1 MNNKKGKTKVAI
13 VKISDTIDQA
23 VRQAVDL
30 AGGIDTLS
38 YNHNILIKP
47 NALTSVKDPEKQ
59 LVCTTH
65 PEVVRSLIRLY
76 KEAGYTVAVGDS
88 SGASTNTSKVLKE
101 AGFEKIAIEE
111 EVEIFNLSSG
121 AQDVQIEGAKKLH
134 HVAFSKK
141 ALDSLIV
148 NTAKMKTHTLTRV
161 TLAIKNLFGTVPGM
175 EKIRVHAV
183 GNTAFG
189 FSQCLVDI
197 YKYLK
202 EQTVMHVIDATIAME
217 GHGPSSGTPVEMN
230 VILASKDAV
239 ALDAVTTALMKEKPS
254 SILTTKYAHERGLGT
269 MDRKDIEIVG
279 EEVATVA
286 KRFKVPG
293 KFISLLPIGMF
304 WKFLTK
310 QPYYAGEGCIACLR
324 CQNICPVSAI
334 YVEKKPEKKPIF
346 DYDKCIS
353 CFSCQELC
361 PEHVIQ
367 VGKLKYKYFFLL
379 LLINILSLIAVILLL
394 VFFA

>member
-1 MNNKKGKTKVAI
+1 MNNIKAKTKVAI
-13 VKISDTIDQA
+13 VKIDDTIDQA
-23 VRQAVDL
+23 VRQAVEL
-30 AGGIDTLS
+30 AGGIDAPS
-38 YNHNILIKP
+38 HNHNILVKP
-47 NALTSVKDPEKQ
+47 NALTYFKDPEKQ

-101 AGFEKIAIEE
+101 AGFEQIAIEE
-111 EVEIFNLSSG
+111 DVDIVNLSSG
-121 AQDVQIEGAKKLH
+121 AQDVDIEGSKKLH

-148 NTAKMKTHTLTRV
+148 NAAKMKTHTLTRV

-175 EKIRVHAV
+175 EKIRVHAF
-183 GNTAFG
+183 GNTSFG

-197 YKYLK
+197 YKHLK
-202 EQTVMHVIDATIAME
+202 DQTIMHVIDATIAME

-230 VILASKDAV
+230 LILASKDAV

-269 MDRKDIEIVG
+269 MDRKEIEIVG
-279 EEVATVA
+279 EKVTTVA

-293 KFISLLPIGMF
+293 KIVSLLPIGMF
-304 WKFLTK
+304 WRFLTK

-334 YVEKKPEKKPIF
+334 HVEKKPEKKPIF
-346 DYDKCIS
+346 DYTKCIS

-361 PEHVIQ
+361 PEHVIK
-367 VGKLKYKYFFLL
+367 VGKYKYKNFFILL
-379 LLINILSLIAVILLL
+379 LVNVLLLIAVITLLI
-394 VFFA
+394 VFS